1 MVKGRSIDVANAKF
15 SDNLWPSPSD
25 AVGLNDDE
33 VHVWLIDAGA
43 ADCRQDLLATSLSE
57 DERERAARFKFAK
70 DRRLYVASH
79 AALRSLLTT
88 YLKVAAGEIQFVSG
102 AYGKP
107 ALAPPLAASGLEFNL
122 SHSYE
127 AALVAFARRRAVGVD
142 VEFVKRKFSFDELAR
157 RFFTTKEVAALCELP
172 QTLQREAFFKCW
184 TSKEAFLKAK
194 GTGLSGKLDEVV
206 ITLAADQQVR
216 INASVPDWSLT
227 ELTLCVGYQGAL
239 VIQGDPRPIRCY
251 QWESPL
257 IDTRQ

>member
-1 MVKGRSIDVANAKF
+1 MSGWLMLARKIFPKTF
-15 SDNLWPSPSD
+15 WPRPYRKTRKSEPRGSSSLKTAGFISPPMSLC
-25 AVGLNDDE
+25 ARY
-33 VHVWLIDAGA
+33 WL
-43 ADCRQDLLATSLSE
+43 
-57 DERERAARFKFAK
+57 
-70 DRRLYVASH
+70 H
-79 AALRSLLTT
+79 
-88 YLKVAAGEIQFVSG
+88 YLGVAAGEIHFVSG
-102 AYGKP
+102 PHGKP
-107 ALAPPLAASGLEFNL
+107 ALAPPLAAGGLEFNL
-122 SHSYE
+122 SHSHE
-127 AALVAFARRRAVGVD
+127 VALVAVARQRAVGVD
-142 VEFVKRKFSFDELAR
+142 VEFVKRQFSFDELAR

-251 QWESPL
+251 QWELAAYSYPPIIIWECRAGQGRFGDGVRPTVL
-257 IDTRQ
+257 PVERR

>member
-1 MVKGRSIDVANAKF
+1 MAAAEC
-15 SDNLWPSPSD
+15 SDNLWPLPPN
-25 AVGLNDDE
+25 AVKLNDDE
-33 VHVWLIDAGA
+33 VHVWLVNAGA
-43 ADCRQDLLATSLSE
+43 KDIPPDLLATSLSE
-57 DERERAARFKFAK
+57 EEKERAARFKFVK
-70 DRRLYVASH
+70 DRRLYIAAHV
-79 AALRSLLTT
+79 ALRSLLAK
-88 YLKVAAGEIQFVSG
+88 YLRVAADKFHFVSG
-102 AYGKP
+102 PQGKP
-107 ALAPPLAASGLEFNL
+107 ALAPPQAAGGLEFNL
-122 SHSYE
+122 SHSHE
-127 AALVAFARRRAVGVD
+127 VALVAVARQRAVGVD
-142 VEFVKRKFSFDELAR
+142 VEFVKRQFSFDELAR

-239 VIQGDPRPIRCY
+239 VVQGAPRPIRCY

-257 IDTRQ
+257 IEPHQKFSPEA